1 MQPFEYHAPRSL
13 AEALRVLAHYGG
25 TARVIAGGT
34 DLLLKLKAGR
44 IAPPAVVNIKHLPAL
59 RGRAVNSH
67 VTVGALTTLKDLH
80 ESPLIRSRLPALA
93 AAAGTMA
100 SVQIRSLATLG
111 GNLCNAAPS
120 ADLAPILM
128 ALEAT
133 CLVAGPQGERELPLE
148 AFFTGPGQTA
158 LLPGE
163 LLTAVRIAPAAGPAT
178 YLKLA
183 PRACMDI
190 AVVGIGLALQLDG
203 GRCQRARI
211 VLGAVGPTPLRAR
224 RAEETLLGE
233 RLSVE
238 RIEQAANLAA
248 EAAQP
253 IDDVRGS
260 AWYRRRM
267 VATLTRRGLLE
278 LVERA

>member
-1 MQPFEYHAPRSL
+1 
-13 AEALRVLAHYGG
+13 
-25 TARVIAGGT
+25 
-34 DLLLKLKAGR
+34 
-44 IAPPAVVNIKHLPAL
+44 
-59 RGRAVNSH
+59 
-67 VTVGALTTLKDLH
+67 
-80 ESPLIRSRLPALA
+80 
-93 AAAGTMA
+93 MA

-128 ALEAT
+128 ALDAT
-133 CLVAGPQGERELPLE
+133 CLVAGPQGEREVPLE
-148 AFFTGPGQTA
+148 EFFTGPGQTA

-163 LLTAVRIAPAAGPAT
+163 LLTAVRIAPAAGPSA

-190 AVVGIGLALQLDG
+190 AVVGIGLALHLAG
-203 GRCQRARI
+203 GRCQHARI

-224 RAEETLLGE
+224 RAEEVLLGE
-233 RLSVE
+233 RLTAE
-238 RIEQAANLAA
+238 RIEQAADLAA

-267 VATLTRRGLLE
+267 AATLTRRGLLA
-278 LVERA
+278 LAQAA